1 MYKQILVLLISFFIL
16 QACQQSSS
24 NQTEVN
30 AEGKTNSKVIQI
42 AATTGMVADAIQN
55 IVKDKAQVVALMG
68 PGVDPHLY
76 KATQGDLTKLT
87 NADIVFYNG
96 LHLEGKMQ
104 EIFEKMGRTKPVY
117 ALTDGLNTSELK
129 SLGEEATEKYVY
141 DPHIWFNIEL
151 WSKTL
156 KGITEQLSKAD
167 AKNADFY
174 KVNYTSYEKSLQ
186 DLHQEVI
193 QRINSL
199 PPEQRTL
206 ITSHDAFGYMADAY
220 GLEVK
225 ALQGINTADEF
236 GLQDVKQLVD
246 FIVEKKLKSIFVES
260 SVPRKPIEA
269 VVAGCRDKGHNI
281 TIGGELF
288 SDAMGASGTAE
299 GTYIGMVK
307 HNVNTI
313 VNALK

>member
-1 MYKQILVLLISFFIL
+1 VYKQILALLISLFL
-16 QACQQSSS
+16 MQACQQSSS
-24 NQTEVN
+24 NQTEN
-30 AEGKTNSKVIQI
+30 KTKDKPNSKVIQI

-55 IVKDKAQVVALMG
+55 IVKDKAKVVALMG

-117 ALTDGLNTSELK
+117 ALTDGLNTNELK
-129 SLGEEATEKYVY
+129 SLGEEATEKYIY
-141 DPHIWFNIEL
+141 DPHVWFNVEL

-156 KGITEQLSKAD
+156 KGVAEQLAKAD
-167 AKNADFY
+167 LINADFY
-174 KVNYTSYEKSLQ
+174 TSNYLEYEKNLQ
-186 DLHQEVI
+186 NLHQEVI
-193 QRINSL
+193 SKINTI
-199 PPEQRTL
+199 PVNQRTL

-220 GLEVK
+220 GLEVS

-236 GLQDVKQLVD
+236 GLQDVKKLVG
-246 FIVEKKLKSIFVES
+246 KN
-260 SVPRKPIEA
+260 
-269 VVAGCRDKGHNI
+269 KGHNV

-288 SDAMGASGTAE
+288 SDAMGASETPE

-307 HNVNTI
+307 HNINTI

>member
-1 MYKQILVLLISFFIL
+1 MNKLIIGLLFCIIFTQS
-16 QACQQSSS
+16 CQPNSSD
-24 NQTEVN
+24 
-30 AEGKTNSKVIQI
+30 KTNNKAASTTLNIV
-42 AATTGMVADAIQN
+42 ATTGMVADAVQN
-55 IVKDKAQVVALMG
+55 IVQDKAEVKALMG

-87 NADIVFYNG
+87 KADIVFYNG

-104 EIFEKMGRTKPVY
+104 EIFEKMGRTKSVY
-117 ALTDGLNTSELK
+117 ALTDGLNNSNLK
-129 SLGEEATEKYVY
+129 SLGEEATDKYIY
-141 DPHIWFNIEL
+141 DPHVWFNVDL

-156 KGITEQLSKAD
+156 KGIAEQLSKAD
-167 AKNADFY
+167 TKNADFY
-174 KVNYTSYEKSLQ
+174 KANYLSYEKSLQ
-186 DLHQEVI
+186 ELHQTVI
-193 QRINSL
+193 QKIKTL
-199 PPEQRTL
+199 PTEQRTL

-269 VVAGCRDKGHNI
+269 VVAGCKDKGHNV

-288 SDAMGASGTAE
+288 SDAMGASGTTE
-299 GTYIGMVK
+299 GTYIGMVN

>member
-1 MYKQILVLLISFFIL
+1 MKKRIAWFLLGVVVM
-16 QACQQSSS
+16 QACNQNPSKNS
-24 NQTEVN
+24 NEK
-30 AEGKTNSKVIQI
+30 ASTNTLHII
-42 AATTGMVADAIQN
+42 ATTGMVADAIQN
-55 IVKDKAQVVALMG
+55 IVQDKAQVTALMG

-156 KGITEQLSKAD
+156 KGITEQLSKVD
-167 AKNADFY
+167 TKNADFY
-174 KVNYTSYEKSLQ
+174 KANYTSYEKSLQ

-193 QRINSL
+193 QKINSL
-199 PPEQRTL
+199 PLKQRTL

-269 VVAGCRDKGHNI
+269 VVAGCIDKGHHI

-288 SDAMGASGTAE
+288 SDAMGANGTAE